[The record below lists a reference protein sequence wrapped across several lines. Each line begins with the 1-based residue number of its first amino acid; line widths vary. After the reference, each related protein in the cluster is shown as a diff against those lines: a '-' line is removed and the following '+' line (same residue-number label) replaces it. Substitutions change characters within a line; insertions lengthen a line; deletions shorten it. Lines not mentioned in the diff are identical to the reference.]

1 LKRHRLISAVAAF
14 ALLVAAPVAAGSV
27 GDGIVGG
34 TQAPPGKYP
43 AQAFL
48 EIDGGAAFCGG
59 TLIES
64 NWVLTAAHCATDFG
78 EVLTLG
84 RLRVGLG
91 HVARNQISDFYGVA
105 GVDVHSGYDP
115 FTSNGNDLALLR
127 LDRPAPYAP
136 LRVIRTDET
145 AKWTPPANAT
155 IIGWGLTSEGGDP
168 SNELREATAP
178 LVADSTC
185 ASAYGPDFDLN
196 TMVCAGNGATD
207 TCQGDSGGPLMVP
220 DGPNALVLAG
230 VTSWGQGC
238 ARPAFPGVYV
248 RLGAPQLNSWVV
260 GPRPTASFTAS
271 GQNLG
276 ATVTLTSTSANTEG
290 GSFDSFLWDLDAD
303 GQYDDASGA
312 IVSHTFPTSGTVQV
326 GLLASKTFGD
336 WASTRQT
343 IRINR
348 TPSASAGQSVYAV
361 PEGRSVALAATA
373 TDPDGDALDYRWDL
387 NGDRT
392 FESTG
397 QTTTFTALG
406 LDGPVTR
413 VATLRVC
420 DFFGACVDATASVRV
435 TNAPP
440 RANAGRDK
448 RAKPRQRLLFR
459 MRATDP
465 GRDRLRVFWRF
476 GDGRRASGAR
486 VTHRYK
492 RPGRYTVTATV
503 IDDNGARATD
513 RVRVRVTR
521 R

>member
-1 LKRHRLISAVAAF
+1 
-14 ALLVAAPVAAGSV
+14 
-27 GDGIVGG
+27 
-34 TQAPPGKYP
+34 
-43 AQAFL
+43 
-48 EIDGGAAFCGG
+48 
-59 TLIES
+59 
-64 NWVLTAAHCATDFG
+64 
-78 EVLTLG
+78 
-84 RLRVGLG
+84 
-91 HVARNQISDFYGVA
+91 
-105 GVDVHSGYDP
+105 
-115 FTSNGNDLALLR
+115 
-127 LDRPAPYAP
+127 
-136 LRVIRTDET
+136 
-145 AKWTPPANAT
+145 
-155 IIGWGLTSEGGDP
+155 
-168 SNELREATAP
+168 
-178 LVADSTC
+178 
-185 ASAYGPDFDLN
+185 
-196 TMVCAGNGATD
+196 MVCAGNGATD

-220 DGPNALVLAG
+220 DSPSGLVLAG
-230 VTSWGQGC
+230 VTSWGFGC
-238 ARPAFPGVYV
+238 ADPDFPGVYV

-260 GPRPTASFTAS
+260 GPRPTASFTAA

-276 ATVTLTSTSANTEG
+276 PTVTLTSTSANTEG
-290 GSFDSFLWDLDAD
+290 GTFDSLLWDLDAD
-303 GQYDDASGA
+303 GQYDDASGP
-312 IVSHTFPTSGTVQV
+312 IVSHTFLTSGTVPV
-326 GLLASKTFGD
+326 GLLASKTSGD

-348 TPSASAGQSVYAV
+348 LPSASTGQGAHSV

-387 NGDRT
+387 NGDGT

-397 QTTTFTALG
+397 QRTTFTALG

-440 RANAGRDK
+440 RANAGRDR

-465 GRDRLRVFWRF
+465 GRDRLRVLWRF

-503 IDDNGARATD
+503 IDDDGARATD
-513 RVRVRVTR
+513 RVRVRVAR

>member
-1 LKRHRLISAVAAF
+1 M
-14 ALLVAAPVAAGSV
+14 AAPVAAGSG
-27 GDGIVGG
+27 GDSIVGG
-34 TQAPPGKYP
+34 TPAVQGKYP
-43 AQAFL
+43 AQTFL
-48 EIDGGAAFCGG
+48 ELDGGAGFCGG

-64 NWVLTAAHCATDFG
+64 TLVLTAAHCATDFG
-78 EVLTLG
+78 EVLTAG

-115 FTSNGNDLALLR
+115 LTARNDLALVR
-127 LDRPAPYAP
+127 LDRPAPYPP
-136 LRVIRTDET
+136 LRVIRTDES
-145 AKWTPPANAT
+145 AKWSPPADAT
-155 IIGWGLTSEGGDP
+155 IIGWGTTSSGGAT
-168 SNELREATAP
+168 SNQLLEATAP
-178 LVADSTC
+178 MVADSAC
-185 ASAYGPDFDLN
+185 ASAYGPDFDPN

-220 DGPNALVLAG
+220 DGPSALVLAG
-230 VTSWGQGC
+230 VTSWGLGC
-238 ARPAFPGVYV
+238 ADPDFPGVYV
-248 RLGAPQLNSWVV
+248 RLGAPQLNSWVT

-290 GSFDSFLWDLDAD
+290 GTFDSLLWDLDAD
-303 GQYDDASGA
+303 GQYDDASGVT
-312 IVSHTFPTSGTVQV
+312 VSHTFLTSGTVQV

-348 TPSASAGQSVYAV
+348 PPVASAGQSAYSV

-373 TDPDGDALDYRWDL
+373 SDLDGDVLDYRWDL
-387 NGDRT
+387 NGDKT

-406 LDGPVTR
+406 LDGPTTR

-420 DFFGACVDATASVRV
+420 DFFGACVEATALVRV

-440 RANAGRDK
+440 RANAGRDR

-465 GRDRLRVFWRF
+465 GRDRLRVLWRF
-476 GDGRRASGAR
+476 GDGARASGAR
-486 VTHRYK
+486 VTHRY
-492 RPGRYTVTATV
+492 RRAGRYTVTATV
-503 IDDNGARATD
+503 IDDDGARAID
-513 RVRVRVTR
+513 RVRVRVR
-521 R
+521 RR